1 MIKVYLGTQLKT
13 ALERATEWAGV
24 QRKEANSMTLAWS
37 QFVTGW
43 RKMLLDYKKDQS
55 KANPFE
61 EPDPGKFACV
71 YASISKPNNL
81 NR

>member
-1 MIKVYLGTQLKT
+1 
-13 ALERATEWAGV
+13 
-24 QRKEANSMTLAWS
+24 MTLAWS
-37 QFVTGW
+37 QFVVGW

-61 EPDPGKFACV
+61 EPDPGKFAYV